1 MSAVIPKTMI
11 NRLRFL
17 RKLYAE
23 TQRKKKLKQ
32 RQGQGSAED
41 KHYSKNLPDSYTSP
55 SGSPLNMARTK
66 GVRKSRWAGA
76 TNRKNIKRMIEL
88 LRQRNK

>member
-1 MSAVIPKTMI
+1 MGAVIPKAMI
-11 NRLRFL
+11 NRLRYL

-23 TQRKKKLKQ
+23 AQRKKKLKQ

-41 KHYSKNLPDSYTSP
+41 THYSKNLPDSYTSP
-55 SGSPLNMARTK
+55 SGSPLNMSGTK

-76 TNRKNIKRMIEL
+76 TNRKNIKRMIQL